1 MVINHKVHNRFHF
14 SAKRKE
20 KSVQQV
26 VYILNLYIVDSHFK
40 KKDNILKLS
49 SKHLS
54 VQIQQ

>member
-1 MVINHKVHNRFHF
+1 MIINHKVHNRFHF

-20 KSVQQV
+20 KSVQV
-26 VYILNLYIVDSHFK
+26 VYMLNLYIVDSHVK

-54 VQIQQ
+54 VQSQP